1 LPRRGVHIDM
11 TKGFFRGIWRD
22 KYIIAGLVNRD
33 LQAKYRRS
41 LLGVLWSIITPFALS
56 VIIGTVYAF
65 LFNQDIKVM
74 IPMMFAGLNPWTF
87 IVACA
92 EGGNNAFI
100 HAEGYLKQLDVN
112 PQIFPLRV
120 VFVGFINLL
129 YSIMAFFVLYLIL
142 QPNAFGAEMLMLIP
156 GLVIMFVFCWGVAQ
170 FAAVANLY
178 VRDYQPLQSL
188 ALQGLFYVTPI
199 IYRPSQLGEKFAFV
213 YRFNPFYYILDVVK
227 QPLLGNAVPWET
239 YLIAIAVALVAFTV
253 GTLMVNACRWKIN
266 FKL

>member
-1 LPRRGVHIDM
+1 M
-11 TKGFFRGIWRD
+11 TKSFFGGIWHDR
-22 KYIIAGLVNRD
+22 YILASFVNRD
-33 LQAKYRRS
+33 LQARYRRS
-41 LLGVLWSIITPFALS
+41 LLGVLWAIITPLALS
-56 VIIGTVYAF
+56 IIIGTVYAV
-65 LFNQDIKVM
+65 LFNQDIKVT
-74 IPMMFAGLNPWTF
+74 IPILFAGLNPWTF
-87 IVACA
+87 ITASA
-92 EGGNNAFI
+92 EGGNTAFI
-100 HAEGYLKQLDVN
+100 NAEGYLKQLSVN
-112 PQIFPLRV
+112 PQIFPLRTV
-120 VFVGFINLL
+120 CIGFINLL

-188 ALQGLFYVTPI
+188 ALQALFYVTPI

-227 QPLLGNAVPWET
+227 QPLLGNTVPWET
-239 YLIAIAVALVAFTV
+239 YLIAISVALVAFTV

>member
-1 LPRRGVHIDM
+1 M

-74 IPMMFAGLNPWTF
+74 IPMMFAGLNSWTF

-156 GLVIMFVFCWGVAQ
+156 GLVIMFVFSWGFAQ
-170 FAAVANLY
+170 FASVANLY

-188 ALQGLFYVTPI
+188 VLQAFFYVTPI
-199 IYRPSQLGEKFAFV
+199 IYRPAQLAEQLSFI
-213 YRFNPFYYILDVVK
+213 YRYNPFYYILDVVK
-227 QPLLGNAVPWET
+227 QPLLGNLVPPEN
-239 YLIAIAVALVAFTV
+239 YLIAVLVAAAVFAL
-253 GTLMVNACRWKIN
+253 GAFMVNRCRWKIN